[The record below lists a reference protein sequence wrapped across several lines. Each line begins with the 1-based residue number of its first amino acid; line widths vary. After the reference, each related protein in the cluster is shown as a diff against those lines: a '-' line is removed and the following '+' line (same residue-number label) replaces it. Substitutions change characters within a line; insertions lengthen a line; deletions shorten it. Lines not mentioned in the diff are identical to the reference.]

1 MQTLRS
7 FLALCLLA
15 GLGLILSTPASGADE
30 GMLKVGEFTFKATA
44 PWKSKDSAPRP
55 MSQGGFSLPGAEG
68 AKATD
73 ADFYHF
79 GSGQGGDVEANVTR
93 WKGQFQPAEDGT
105 AVKFDREEW
114 VFGKRKVTLVI
125 LQGTFLNGS
134 PFGAKT
140 PVPDSA
146 MIGAILESDSG
157 HVFVKFTGPQKQ
169 ILASR
174 DAFLKLLGTAYPD
187 APTKVKPAADEKAK

>member
-7 FLALCLLA
+7 FLSLCL
-15 GLGLILSTPASGADE
+15 LSTPASAADE
-30 GMLKVGEFTFKATA
+30 GALKVGEFTFKAIA
-44 PWKSKDSAPRP
+44 LWKSKDSAPRP

-68 AKATD
+68 AKAMD

-79 GSGQGGDVEANVTR
+79 GNGQGGDVEANVTR

-105 AVKFDREEW
+105 AVKFNREEW
-114 VFGKRKVTLVI
+114 LFGKKKVTLVI
-125 LQGTFLNGS
+125 LQGTFLSGS

-146 MIGAILESDSG
+146 MIGAILESDTG

-174 DAFLKLLGTAYPD
+174 DAFLKLLGTAYAD

>member
-7 FLALCLLA
+7 FFTLCLLA
-15 GLGLILSTPASGADE
+15 TLGLSLSTPASAADDGA
-30 GMLKVGEFTFKATA
+30 LKVGEFTFKAIA

-68 AKATD
+68 AKSMD

-125 LQGTFLNGS
+125 LQGTFLSGS

-140 PVPDSA
+140 AVPDSA
-146 MIGAILESDSG
+146 MVGAILESDTG

-169 ILASR
+169 ILANR
-174 DAFLKLLGTAYPD
+174 EAFLKLLGTAYPD

>member
-7 FLALCLLA
+7 FVTLCLLA
-15 GLGLILSTPASGADE
+15 TPGLSLSTPASAADDGA
-30 GMLKVGEFTFKATA
+30 LKVGEFTFKAIA

-68 AKATD
+68 AKSMD

-125 LQGTFLNGS
+125 LQGTFLSGS

-140 PVPDSA
+140 AVPDSA
-146 MIGAILESDSG
+146 MVGAILESDTG

-169 ILASR
+169 ILANR
-174 DAFLKLLGTAYPD
+174 EAFLKLLGTAYPD

>member
-7 FLALCLLA
+7 FLSLCLLTS
-15 GLGLILSTPASGADE
+15 LSLSFSTPASAADE
-30 GMLKVGEFTFKATA
+30 GALKVGEFTFKAIA

-55 MSQGGFSLPGAEG
+55 MSQGGFSLPGADG
-68 AKATD
+68 AKAMD

-79 GSGQGGDVEANVTR
+79 GNGQGGDVEANVTR

-114 VFGKRKVTLVI
+114 LFGKKKVTLVI
-125 LQGTFLNGS
+125 LQGTFLSGS

-146 MIGAILESDSG
+146 MIGAILESETG
-157 HVFVKFTGPQKQ
+157 HVFIKFTGPQKQ
-169 ILASR
+169 ILASHE
-174 DAFLKLLGTAYPD
+174 AFIKLLGTAYAD